1 MKIFQGFC
9 LSRCQQLKMSSTNRW
24 SVIKYEYVAM
34 HGMSLYFTLLSVSVV
49 PGIEQWKPEF
59 FLIFRLQPK
68 HYTSIATL
76 LIANVVI
83 LGYFC

>member
-24 SVIKYEYVAM
+24 SVIKYGYVAM
-34 HGMSLYFTLLSVSVV
+34 RGMSVYLFFLFLLFQVWNSGNLKIV
-49 PGIEQWKPEF
+49 
-59 FLIFRLQPK
+59 LIFRLQPK
-68 HYTSIATL
+68 HYASIATL
-76 LIANVVI
+76 LITNFVI

>member
-24 SVIKYEYVAM
+24 SVIKYGYVAM
-34 HGMSLYFTLLSVSVV
+34 RGMSVYLFFLFLLFQVRNSGNLKIV
-49 PGIEQWKPEF
+49 
-59 FLIFRLQPK
+59 LIFRLQPK
-68 HYTSIATL
+68 HYASFATL
-76 LIANVVI
+76 LIANFVI

>member
-24 SVIKYEYVAM
+24 SVIKYGYVAM
-34 HGMSLYFTLLSVSVV
+34 RGMSVYLFFLFLLFQVLNSGNLKIV
-49 PGIEQWKPEF
+49 
-59 FLIFRLQPK
+59 LIFRLQPK

-76 LIANVVI
+76 LIANFVI